1 MATIIKTIKRV
12 LKIERPPENTAPPS
26 PAPVSAEP
34 RKTITITRKVT
45 SAPVLLTPS
54 PAPSPA
60 PERRTLSIKRKP
72 ATPEDPTKARERPVK
87 ATESTKKATPQPAK
101 EKGPAKTPKKP
112 KTPPSEVKMWEL
124 EGYMVEA
131 YKTWREYHPLAVGIF
146 PDVRRIATGKGYS
159 VRVAEK
165 LIDMHTK
172 RTKYVQALAQGGQR
186 FRLDG
191 TPDGEV
197 TAEQRGAA
205 AQRLARRVAKSERVN
220 SDEAQAGKCQ

>member
-1 MATIIKTIKRV
+1 
-12 LKIERPPENTAPPS
+12 
-26 PAPVSAEP
+26 
-34 RKTITITRKVT
+34 
-45 SAPVLLTPS
+45 
-54 PAPSPA
+54 
-60 PERRTLSIKRKP
+60 
-72 ATPEDPTKARERPVK
+72 
-87 ATESTKKATPQPAK
+87 
-101 EKGPAKTPKKP
+101 
-112 KTPPSEVKMWEL
+112 MWEL

-191 TPDGEV
+191 TPNGEV
-197 TAEQRGAA
+197 TAEQREAA
-205 AQRLARRVAKSERVN
+205 GQRLARRVAKSEQVN
-220 SDEAQAGKCQ
+220 SDEAQAGKC